1 MKTKNKLL
9 KNLYTNSLILSLPGF
24 FSIFLSLFAIPIHL
38 KGLGIDNYGNY
49 LIFHIFLSLSFLL
62 NLGISKTIVIS
73 SNRYR
78 DLTKGIAYDGIK
90 FTIIILIIIALIYL
104 FCNYFYLVDLSK
116 YIISNKLFFLGLII
130 SILYLTLE
138 GIMQAYKL
146 FKHLSI
152 FNFFFYSFS
161 LSLPSISILV
171 FKEINLISLIS
182 FSVLIKLFLIVFLI
196 IFLISRGLIKKD
208 NKGKFY
214 KSFLKNSPWLTLNS
228 LFVQLYEMLDKYL
241 IKIFLGSSFMAVY
254 SIPQQLTGKLSILS
268 KGFSAFLL
276 PNISHKKKNLEF
288 FYSIDIF
295 LKYIPLIIFLI
306 FPFYPYL
313 LKFWLGNEYS
323 ILVHDLTKIFSLIA
337 IFSCV
342 SHILL
347 TKFEA
352 DQLSYVNFRIEVM
365 FLPLF
370 LIALVYMA
378 YANYS
383 LINISLLVLIKEIV
397 LIFFRIC
404 FLKINYKRVQIY
416 FFYLASLIILLFLSF
431 INFKLFYLI
440 TIILLLFTFKNVKF
454 NY

>member
-38 KGLGIDNYGNY
+38 KAFGTDNYGNY

-62 NLGISKTIVIS
+62 NFGISKTIVIS

-78 DLTKGIAYDGIK
+78 QLTKGIAFDGIK
-90 FTIIILIIIALIYL
+90 FTIVILIIIALVFIFL
-104 FCNYFYLVDLSK
+104 NYIYLVDLRK
-116 YIISNKLFFLGLII
+116 YIVSNELFFLGLII

-138 GIMQAYKL
+138 GIMQANKL

-152 FNFFFYSFS
+152 FNFFFYSLS
-161 LSLPSISILV
+161 LSLPSISIL
-171 FKEINLISLIS
+171 FIKEMELVTLIL
-182 FSVLIKLFLIVFLI
+182 FSILIKLFLI
-196 IFLISRGLIKKD
+196 IFLILFLISKDLIKKD
-208 NKGKFY
+208 NKSQFY

-241 IKIFLGSSFMAVY
+241 IKIFLGSSFMAIY

-276 PNISHKKKNLEF
+276 PNISNKNKNVEF

-295 LKYIPLIIFLI
+295 LKYIPLIIFLL
-306 FPFYPYL
+306 FPFYPNL

-323 ILVHDLTKIFSLIA
+323 ILIHDLTKIFSLIA
-337 IFSCV
+337 IFSCI

-352 DQLSYVNFRIEVM
+352 DQLSYLNFRIEII
-365 FLPLF
+365 FLPFF
-370 LIALVYMA
+370 LIALIYMT
-378 YANYS
+378 YTNYS
-383 LINISLLVLIKEIV
+383 LRNISLP
-397 LIFFRIC
+397 
-404 FLKINYKRVQIY
+404 
-416 FFYLASLIILLFLSF
+416 
-431 INFKLFYLI
+431 
-440 TIILLLFTFKNVKF
+440 
-454 NY
+454 

>member
-38 KGLGIDNYGNY
+38 KAFGIDNYGNY

-62 NLGISKTIVIS
+62 NFGISKTIVIS

-78 DLTKGIAYDGIK
+78 HLIKGIAFDGIK
-90 FTIIILIIIALIYL
+90 FTIVISIIIALIYL
-104 FCNYFYLVDLSK
+104 FFNYVYLLDLRK
-116 YIISNKLFFLGLII
+116 YIISNELFFLGLII

-152 FNFFFYSFS
+152 FNFFFYSLS
-161 LSLPSISILV
+161 LSLPSISILFIKEMNLVTLV
-171 FKEINLISLIS
+171 F
-182 FSVLIKLFLIVFLI
+182 FSILIKLFLIFFLVL
-196 IFLISRGLIKKD
+196 FLISKSLVKKD
-208 NKGKFY
+208 NKNQFY

-241 IKIFLGSSFMAVY
+241 IKIFLGSSFMAIY

-276 PNISHKKKNLEF
+276 PNISNKNKNVEF

-295 LKYIPLIIFLI
+295 LKYIPLIIFLL
-306 FPFYPYL
+306 FPFYPSL

-323 ILVHDLTKIFSLIA
+323 ILIHDLTKIFSLIA

-352 DQLSYVNFRIEVM
+352 DQLSYLNFRIEVI

-370 LIALVYMA
+370 LIALIYMT
-378 YANYS
+378 YTNYS
-383 LINISLLVLIKEIV
+383 LTNISILILVKEVI
-397 LIFFRIC
+397 LIFFRIF
-404 FLKINYKRVQIY
+404 FLKINYKRVKIY
-416 FFYLASLIILLFLSF
+416 FIYLTSLIILLFLSF
-431 INFKLFYLI
+431 INFKLFYLT
-440 TIILLLFTFKNVKF
+440 TIILLFITFKNVKF